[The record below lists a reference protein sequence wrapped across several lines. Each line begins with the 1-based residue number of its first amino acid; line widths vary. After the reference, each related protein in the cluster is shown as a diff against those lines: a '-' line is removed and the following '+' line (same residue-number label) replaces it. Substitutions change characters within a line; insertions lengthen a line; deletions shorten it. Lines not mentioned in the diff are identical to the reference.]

1 MRRWLLFWIK
11 FFKNM
16 MIITVLNNELNCF
29 QEENSGFSVLI
40 ESDDKKILFDLSYKD
55 DIYKN
60 VKKGNVDLN
69 KIDFIVLSH
78 SHIDHTEG
86 LRFFDFSLAKNLLA
100 HPDCFKEIYYEGEF
114 AGCPLKLDYL
124 KRKINVILTKES
136 HWISENIVFL
146 GQIPRKNDFEVKSP
160 VGYLKTGEE
169 DFVLEDSAIAV
180 KTKKGI
186 VIITGCS
193 HSGICNII
201 EYAKLIC
208 NDNRVY
214 SILGGLHL
222 FENNLIEKTINYL
235 KTQNIKFIYA
245 AHCLSDFGFQE
256 FAKIGGIRLKTL
268 EKLKI

>member
-1 MRRWLLFWIK
+1 MKIQ
-11 FFKNM
+11 
-16 MIITVLNNELNCF
+16 VLHNELHCF
-29 QEENSGFSVLI
+29 QEENSGFSLLI
-40 ESDDKKILFDLSYKD
+40 ELDDKKILFDLSYKD

-60 VKKGNVDLN
+60 TKKANIDLS

-100 HPDCFKEIYYEGEF
+100 HPDCFKEIYYEEEF

-124 KRKINVILTKES
+124 KRKINVILTKEPY
-136 HWISENIVFL
+136 WISEKIVFL
-146 GQIPRKNDFEVKSP
+146 GQIPRKNDFEAKCP
-160 VGYLKTGEE
+160 VGYLKTGKE
-169 DFVLEDSAIAV
+169 DFVLEDSAIAI

-186 VIITGCS
+186 VIISGCS

-208 NDNRVY
+208 DENRVY

-222 FENNLIEKTINYL
+222 FENNLIKKTIDYL
-235 KTQNIKFIYA
+235 KNQNIDLIYA
-245 AHCLSDFGFQE
+245 THCLSDFGFQE
-256 FAKIGGIRLKTL
+256 FAKIGGKRLKTL
-268 EKLKI
+268 EVVNFEDTP